1 LSKLERYIE
10 EKYDGETYWFVEEVA
25 SISNQLKV
33 QNVMSKKEYLNGN
46 HQILKRDSY
55 KYNGKDFN
63 PRRIVLQYAKT
74 LLNFQQ
80 SYLLQNPLTLTGKDT
95 IVKEYQSVNRKGKYD
110 RINSKILD
118 KVLKYG
124 QCAEYVYMDKGVIK
138 SKVIDSSEGYPIFDH
153 QNNLISFVEAYV
165 SDGIEYYLVY
175 QDDVVEMYNNKGGD
189 MRLVSQ
195 YANLSGLPIVYHNHN
210 ELSDIEGRSEL
221 DDWIGILDS
230 MEDLISKYTDS
241 FYKFMNPIPVAV
253 GQQLKGDGLPTQVIG
268 GGLTL
273 DDGSD
278 FKLVSNGLD
287 YKSFE
292 TIYKTL
298 LQSLLDVSST
308 PAVSLNKTDISNL
321 SEVSIK
327 LLFQLANIK
336 AGMNEQFIREG
347 IEQRFDKIR
356 VLLDKY
362 KGIKFGDGDYETLNM
377 VFRYATPSN
386 DTEIIKNLKELRLIG
401 GLSLES
407 LLEQSPYTN
416 DVQMELDKIKGEVQ
430 VVGNDPKGTSDLMK
444 GAVNKNKVSVD

>member
-1 LSKLERYIE
+1 LSSLDRYVQ

-25 SISNQLKV
+25 SISNQQKV
-33 QNVMSKKEYLNGN
+33 QNVMSKKEYLNGS
-46 HQILKRDSY
+46 HQILNRGSY
-55 KYNGKDFN
+55 KYNGKDFT

-80 SYLLQNPLTLTGKDT
+80 SFLLQNPLTLTGKDT

-138 SKVIDSSEGYPIFDH
+138 SKLIDSSEGYPIYDH
-153 QNNLISFVEAYV
+153 QNNLIAFVEAYL
-165 SDGIEYYLVY
+165 SDGIEYYIVY
-175 QDDVVEMYNNKGGD
+175 KEDVVETYNNKGGD
-189 MRLVSQ
+189 MRLVEQ

-210 ELSDIEGRSEL
+210 ELSDTEGRSEL

-241 FYKFMNPIPVAV
+241 FYKFMNPIPVAI

-268 GGLTL
+268 GGITL

-362 KGIKFGDGDYETLNM
+362 KGIQFKDGDYETLNM

-386 DTEIIKNLKELRLIG
+386 DTEIIKNLKELRLMG

-430 VVGNDPKGTSDLMK
+430 VVGNDPMSVKNDTQGVID
-444 GAVNKNKVSVD
+444 KNKVIEN